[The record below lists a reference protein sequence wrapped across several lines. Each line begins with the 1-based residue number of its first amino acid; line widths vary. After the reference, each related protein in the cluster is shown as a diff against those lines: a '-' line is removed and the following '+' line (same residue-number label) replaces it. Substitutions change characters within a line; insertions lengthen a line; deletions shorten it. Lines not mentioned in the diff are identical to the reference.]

1 MSSVPVVSASD
12 CYLPGLDS
20 LSVSSLPSGELEEEA
35 EAEGD
40 EEVLGDLEVNPYD
53 GLPFSSRYYTMLEE
67 RRRLPVWSVKDSL
80 MELLESHSIIVLCG
94 RSGAGKSTQVPQWC
108 VEYAFSLDFSSGLVC
123 CSQPYAAAASCLA
136 LRVADEMD
144 LSLGLEVGYRVPHD
158 DGCTSDTLLRF
169 VTDSLLLSEMMSDP
183 LLRQYGLLVI
193 DETQERTVASDV
205 LLGLLRD
212 VCRQRAELRV
222 VVLTSP
228 LLAPRMAAFLGEE
241 VPLLSVPDPAQSAA
255 VDLLYRDPSAGREPA
270 MAACHMVLDLHRRG
284 EEGDILVFLPS
295 AQEIGKCEALL
306 EKESV
311 ALNTQLGFLKVLP
324 LHLGLG
330 AATQRVYDT
339 GSEVKES
346 GDQGN
351 SGKSRR
357 RVILTDIL
365 GEASFTLSNIRYVID
380 TGLQLK
386 TVYNPQVRAN
396 FHILQPISCDQAD
409 IRSHRVNSSSP
420 GICFRLYP
428 QSLYDEVMVKTRS
441 PGVVEENL
449 SHVVLLLKRLDIA
462 DMGQCKFL
470 DRPGESFL
478 LNDSCYWPF
487 VFSQP
492 IIQYNQ
498 KIYVFS
504 NNKNAFSV
512 GHFNCVFYFCLF
524 LLTLLTLPSI
534 TVLSHL
540 LPDPLLPSLLQ
551 YMSLSNLF
559 NAPFSSLLL
568 APESLMQAIEDLDY
582 LAALDDD
589 GNLSEVGIIM
599 SELPLE
605 PPLAKALIASCEFDC
620 VSEVLTIAAMLSAP
634 PCFVTPLPHNEAAA
648 MTHWRLLLHPEGD
661 HFTLINVFNAYVQ
674 HQEDDGWCVKN
685 FLNAASLRLAV
696 TIRAQLLD
704 VMQRIELPISAPAF
718 GCQENINNI
727 KRALISGFFLKV
739 ALDVDGSGNY
749 LLLTHRHVAHLHSF
763 SSYLCRRPRP
773 NPPSWVLYHDF
784 TISHDNC
791 IRTVSDIQPQMLVDL
806 APQYCLGNLPSSEG
820 KEQLMELKGSLLS
833 PVEQGERDS
842 KAEED
847 GPHGRAHGTGN
858 QYSTELC
865 ALQ

>member
-1 MSSVPVVSASD
+1 
-12 CYLPGLDS
+12 
-20 LSVSSLPSGELEEEA
+20 
-35 EAEGD
+35 
-40 EEVLGDLEVNPYD
+40 
-53 GLPFSSRYYTMLEE
+53 MLEE

-470 DRPGESFL
+470 DRP
-478 LNDSCYWPF
+478 
-487 VFSQP
+487 
-492 IIQYNQ
+492 
-498 KIYVFS
+498 
-504 NNKNAFSV
+504 
-512 GHFNCVFYFCLF
+512 
-524 LLTLLTLPSI
+524 
-534 TVLSHL
+534 
-540 LPDPLLPSLLQ
+540 
-551 YMSLSNLF
+551 
-559 NAPFSSLLL
+559 

>member
-470 DRPGESFL
+470 DRP
-478 LNDSCYWPF
+478 
-487 VFSQP
+487 
-492 IIQYNQ
+492 
-498 KIYVFS
+498 
-504 NNKNAFSV
+504 
-512 GHFNCVFYFCLF
+512 
-524 LLTLLTLPSI
+524 
-534 TVLSHL
+534 
-540 LPDPLLPSLLQ
+540 
-551 YMSLSNLF
+551 
-559 NAPFSSLLL
+559 